1 MPSSRSYAEQVASNL
16 LNRYGLAAIWQLHLS
31 AAATYR
37 KGNAMAARSIIDVAE
52 AAEREWLRR
61 AAADL
66 KQS

>member
-1 MPSSRSYAEQVASNL
+1 MPSSRSYSEQVASNL

-31 AAATYR
+31 AAAAYR
-37 KGNAMAARSIIDVAE
+37 KGNAMAARSIVDVAE